1 MDVFEVYITTT
12 KTVSMLYYDQRFIHI
27 SLFDLF
33 SSFAII
39 PAYFLMLMFGV
50 LPYPWVHRAH
60 FVGYNFFGFIYY
72 GQFIMDIIP
81 VWLFFGS
88 IMNWC
93 RLDWWLCV
101 YGEGWSSFFFLRIL
115 WILFMLTRGRV
126 SISIVA
132 YCH

>member
-1 MDVFEVYITTT
+1 MALVLTLVLVLVLDILTYNNRYRCYMINVHT
-12 KTVSMLYYDQRFIHI
+12 HI

-39 PAYFLMLMFGV
+39 PAYFLVLMVRCIAMGS
-50 LPYPWVHRAH
+50 PGHRAH

-88 IMNWC
+88 IINWC
-93 RLDWWLCV
+93 RLDVALRGVELDCCCC
-101 YGEGWSSFFFLRIL
+101 GCCFFF
-115 WILFMLTRGRV
+115 
-126 SISIVA
+126 A
-132 YCH
+132 A